1 MLYFMGAQLRRC
13 MNHHLNWTEW
23 NGPLEMVHGL
33 PADQIALNCL
43 LLSKSEFLNLVEIQL
58 ELIKM
63 LQSSNHETIRAELYF
78 STIFSCWT
86 PCHHNHVHLL
96 KSNWK
101 VSSSIYS
108 YVCQCAMRIHTHT
121 HTHNVWSKHE
131 LLLDERGWDN
141 IELLIMISTLTVLW
155 CESSFSVA
163 RPNFQS
169 PNRTQRSQSSHVWN
183 GFSLSFADTCVN
195 VCAQATSKRLSVIKC
210 IEPR

>member
-1 MLYFMGAQLRRC
+1 MLQTMK
-13 MNHHLNWTEW
+13 
-23 NGPLEMVHGL
+23 PLE
-33 PADQIALNCL
+33 QSCI
-43 LLSKSEFLNLVEIQL
+43 FLQFFLAERLAIIIMCIYQNLIGKFHRQF
-58 ELIKM
+58 IHM
-63 LQSSNHETIRAELYF
+63 
-78 STIFSCWT
+78 
-86 PCHHNHVHLL
+86 
-96 KSNWK
+96 
-101 VSSSIYS
+101 
-108 YVCQCAMRIHTHT
+108 YVNAHPHA

-141 IELLIMISTLTVLW
+141 IEILITISTLTVLW

-183 GFSLSFADTCVN
+183 GFGFSLSFADICVN